1 MRKKTVARMMSAVI
15 TGSMI
20 ISLAACG
27 SSSAPTAE
35 SAPVESAA
43 ASTEAETTEET
54 TNTEPLEFSYYGPI
68 WKPYQE
74 STPIF
79 DELMKRTNTTID
91 FEWVSNDALET
102 QLASKVA
109 SGDLPDVI
117 SGGTSAAPGIQ
128 DLIKQGVIVPIT
140 DYLEKDMPNYVRFLE
155 GNDYLTL
162 TNYEDGEIYGFGLVM
177 DVPPAFST
185 AIRTDWLEK
194 LNLEMPKTWEDW
206 VTVWK
211 AFAKE
216 DANGNGDPNDEVPF
230 AVSHQFFKF
239 VLNMFGMQSNG
250 EFSVVDGEY
259 LYDPEN
265 PNYEKFLDSM
275 RELYAEGI
283 LPKEFVTLEG
293 ADFNTLGASNTLGS
307 YVLPRAG

>member
-109 SGDLPDVI
+109 SGSFRASLSSIRRSARRHQRRYFSSTRHTGSDQTGRYCTDHGLFGKGYAQLCALPGRQRL
-117 SGGTSAAPGIQ
+117 S
-128 DLIKQGVIVPIT
+128 
-140 DYLEKDMPNYVRFLE
+140 
-155 GNDYLTL
+155 
-162 TNYEDGEIYGFGLVM
+162 
-177 DVPPAFST
+177 
-185 AIRTDWLEK
+185 
-194 LNLEMPKTWEDW
+194 
-206 VTVWK
+206 
-211 AFAKE
+211 
-216 DANGNGDPNDEVPF
+216 DAD
-230 AVSHQFFKF
+230 Q
-239 VLNMFGMQSNG
+239 L
-250 EFSVVDGEY
+250 
-259 LYDPEN
+259 
-265 PNYEKFLDSM
+265 
-275 RELYAEGI
+275 
-283 LPKEFVTLEG
+283 
-293 ADFNTLGASNTLGS
+293 
-307 YVLPRAG
+307 

>member
-35 SAPVESAA
+35 SAPVESVA

-128 DLIKQGVIVPIT
+128 DLIKQGVIVRSRIIWKRICPI
-140 DYLEKDMPNYVRFLE
+140 MCASWR
-155 GNDYLTL
+155 
-162 TNYEDGEIYGFGLVM
+162 
-177 DVPPAFST
+177 
-185 AIRTDWLEK
+185 
-194 LNLEMPKTWEDW
+194 
-206 VTVWK
+206 VT
-211 AFAKE
+211 
-216 DANGNGDPNDEVPF
+216 
-230 AVSHQFFKF
+230 
-239 VLNMFGMQSNG
+239 
-250 EFSVVDGEY
+250 
-259 LYDPEN
+259 
-265 PNYEKFLDSM
+265 
-275 RELYAEGI
+275 I
-283 LPKEFVTLEG
+283 I
-293 ADFNTLGASNTLGS
+293 
-307 YVLPRAG
+307 